1 MRLQILPPER
11 KIAVMPTKASTKPA
25 NPPKAATPM
34 AFARSIAAAYKRYN
48 QSPAKALN
56 LAQITP
62 AQLKQVNAHITARQM
77 EQLSGAAMQELGDE
91 GLGAFSRKLPWGSY
105 GMLARASISSPNLGV
120 ALKRWCRHHALIA
133 DDITLRVVTS
143 GDTAAITVEEK
154 APGQVG
160 EFGLVHV
167 LRNIHGLAC
176 WYVDSRIPLQG
187 ARFPFAAPPHVDA
200 YGLMFPGPLQ
210 FNAAQ
215 AEIRFDARY
224 LALPLRRDE
233 KALQQM
239 LQRALPLT
247 VLQYRRDRLLV
258 EQVRQALANPAVASH
273 NAETLA
279 AALNMSAR
287 TLHRQLKEEG
297 ASLQALKDDVRFQQA
312 GELLHRTS
320 QPVKKVAAAAGFGN
334 EKSFTRAFRAWSGVS
349 PGEFRKN
356 LQG

>member
-1 MRLQILPPER
+1 
-11 KIAVMPTKASTKPA
+11 MPSRSPA
-25 NPPKAATPM
+25 NPPVAATPM
-34 AFARSIAAAYKRYN
+34 AFARSIAAAYKRHG
-48 QSPAKALN
+48 QSPEQALK

-62 AQLKQVNAHITARQM
+62 NQLKQPTGHITARQM
-77 EQLSGAAMQELGDE
+77 ELLSGAAMQELGDE

-133 DDITLRVVTS
+133 DDIILRLTTS

-154 APGQVG
+154 VSGQVG

-187 ARFPFAAPPHVDA
+187 ARFPFEAPAHADA
-200 YGLMFPGPLQ
+200 YALMFPGPGLQ
-210 FNAAQ
+210 FKAAQ

-258 EQVRQALANPAVASH
+258 EQVRQALANPSLTSH
-273 NAETLA
+273 TAETLA
-279 AALNMSAR
+279 AALNMSPR
-287 TLHRQLKEEG
+287 SLHRQLKEEG
-297 ASLQALKDDVRFQQA
+297 ASLQALKDEVRFQHA

>member
-1 MRLQILPPER
+1 MKVANAANFIETD
-11 KIAVMPTKASTKPA
+11 AMPGPSLSRPNSAPI
-25 NPPKAATPM
+25 AATPM
-34 AFARSIAAAYKRYN
+34 AFARSIVAAYDRYKLN
-48 QSPAKALN
+48 PANALKQ
-56 LAQITP
+56 AQITP
-62 AQLKQVNAHITARQM
+62 HQLNKLTAHITARQM
-77 EQLSGAAMQELGDE
+77 ETLSGTAMQELDDE
-91 GLGAFSRKLPWGSY
+91 GLGAFSRRLPWGSY
-105 GMLARASISSPNLGV
+105 GMLARASITSPTLGI
-120 ALKRWCRHHALIA
+120 ALKRWCRHHALLTS
-133 DDITLRVVTS
+133 DLVLRLVTS
-143 GDTAAITVEEK
+143 GDTAAVMVEEHK
-154 APGQVG
+154 PGAVC

-200 YGLMFPGPLQ
+200 YALMFPGPLQ

-258 EQVRQALANPAVASH
+258 QQVRQALANPDVQIH

-279 AALNMSAR
+279 VVLNMSPR
-287 TLHRQLKEEG
+287 SLHRQLQEEG
-297 ASLQALKDDVRFQQA
+297 ASLQQLKDEVRFERA
-312 GELLHRTS
+312 KDLLLRTS
-320 QPVKKVAAAAGFGN
+320 KPIKQVAAASGFRN
-334 EKSFTRAFRAWSGVS
+334 EKSFIRAFREWTRAS
-349 PGEFRKN
+349 PAAFRKSA
-356 LQG
+356 